1 MELNNKIMPVIK
13 GQMQSVQD
21 LIDLNFTSW
30 HKFFAESM
38 AKGEDFYTS
47 RCHKFIRLRV
57 KSVNMFGSLYSDWI
71 IDELVNEFNKSEV
84 K

>member
-1 MELNNKIMPVIK
+1 MKLNKTIMPIIR
-13 GQMQSVQD
+13 GQMQSLQD
-21 LIDLNFTSW
+21 KIDLNFTCW
-30 HKFFAESM
+30 HKWYAESM

-47 RCHKFIRLRV
+47 KTYKFIRSRV

-71 IDELVNEFNKSEV
+71 IDELVKEFNKKES